1 MEMDDY
7 MEDMEFK
14 NKQKITTTISTH
26 NNVDYL
32 KLAVKSVRQNAYYKD
47 MPLIVHA
54 ENCSDGTDEWLEEN
68 KNNMIWKYT

>member
-1 MEMDDY
+1 MMSNDWRKMGFDMEMDDY

-32 KLAVKSVRQNAYYKD
+32 KLAVKSVRQNAYYK
-47 MPLIVHA
+47 LYFH
-54 ENCSDGTDEWLEEN
+54 
-68 KNNMIWKYT
+68 